1 MKNGSIGKAYGYQ
14 MGVKHQYKEGMMDQ
28 TDRVIY
34 DLKNNPYSRRIM
46 TNLYVHQDLHEMNL
60 YPCAYSMT
68 FNVTKEKDSDV
79 LTLNGILNQRSQD
92 VLTANNWNVCQ
103 YAVLIYMLAQVC
115 GMKAGELVHVIADA
129 HIYDRHIP
137 MIEELIAREPLPAPT
152 FWLNPEVK
160 DFYDFTP
167 DDVRL
172 DNYETHPQMKN
183 YTGGCI
189 KKRIESERQ
198 ISYMK
203 AILAA
208 DKNWGIGYNNRLLV
222 SIPSDM
228 KFFRRTT
235 TGKVVVMGR
244 KTLESFPNGLP
255 LKNRTNIVLTANPD
269 YDVKDAVIVHS
280 KDELLEE
287 LKKYNEDDIYV
298 IGGESV
304 YRMMLPYCD
313 TVLVT
318 KIDRAFQA
326 DTHFPNLDEMEEWTL
341 TEESEEQTC
350 FDLEFRFTKY
360 ERK

>member
-1 MKNGSIGKAYGYQ
+1 
-14 MGVKHQYKEGMMDQ
+14 
-28 TDRVIY
+28 
-34 DLKNNPYSRRIM
+34 
-46 TNLYVHQDLHEMNL
+46 
-60 YPCAYSMT
+60 
-68 FNVTKEKDSDV
+68 
-79 LTLNGILNQRSQD
+79 
-92 VLTANNWNVCQ
+92 
-103 YAVLIYMLAQVC
+103 
-115 GMKAGELVHVIADA
+115 
-129 HIYDRHIP
+129 
-137 MIEELIAREPLPAPT
+137 
-152 FWLNPEVK
+152 
-160 DFYDFTP
+160 
-167 DDVRL
+167 
-172 DNYETHPQMKN
+172 
-183 YTGGCI
+183 
-189 KKRIESERQ
+189 
-198 ISYMK
+198 MK

-228 KFFRRTT
+228 KFFRQTT

-244 KTLESFPNGLP
+244 KNLESFPNGLP

-350 FDLEFRFTKY
+350 FDLESRFTKY